1 MYPDAFIN
9 YLAHFHGD
17 RDYFECHE
25 ILEEYWKEIDKGNR
39 DSIWVGFIQL
49 AVGCYHYRRQN
60 IAGATKTLAKAR
72 SIFSGGEKALI
83 SLGIDE
89 KKLLSRLDGLI
100 SRVKEEKEYTGFTI
114 PIKDSKLEELCIQ
127 ACRVKGAVWCD
138 DSCHPPAS
146 IIDRHKI
153 RDRSM
158 VISERVEALERKK
171 QNAGS
176 D

>member
-25 ILEEYWKEIDKGNR
+25 ILEDYWKEHDKGNKE
-39 DSIWVGFIQL
+39 SIWVGFIQL
-49 AVGCYHYRRQN
+49 AVGCYHYRRRN
-60 IAGATKTLAKAR
+60 LAGAARTLHKSRA
-72 SIFSGGEKALI
+72 ILSGKETALA

-89 KKLLSRLDGLI
+89 ENLLSRLDELI
-100 SRVKEEKEYTGFTI
+100 AGVKEGKEYEGFNI
-114 PIKDSKLEELCIQ
+114 PIKDDKLESLCIE
-127 ACRVKGAVWCD
+127 ACLVKGSEWRKAAGLAPV
-138 DSCHPPAS
+138 S
-146 IIDRHKI
+146 IVDRHKV

-158 VISERVEALERKK
+158 VILERQKAFQRKK